1 VYATRKQ
8 MSPLLRSFLDFL
20 LARMAVDPIWQE

>member
-1 VYATRKQ
+1 

-20 LARMAVDPIWQE
+20 LARMAADPLWQE